1 MGLLEEAE
9 KLAGAVAA
17 VEGMKKLDPN
27 ASFVT
32 EAAAAVAGFE
42 GTGAI
47 AERIEKKEEESKEAA
62 QEAKDEQ
69 QS

>member
-1 MGLLEEAE
+1 MGFLEEAE

-27 ASFVT
+27 AGIFT
-32 EAAAAVAGFE
+32 EAAAAVTGFE
-42 GTGAI
+42 GAGAI
-47 AERIEKKEEESKEAA
+47 AEHFEKKEEGEP
-62 QEAKDEQ
+62 